1 METAFIAPHFSKLV
15 DISAY
20 EKRKYSSL
28 HIYMQELKPKRSC
41 TWQKTRRDV
50 FCWWICAEIR
60 IRPTLSMKHHFCE
73 HRLWTFPSWWRQ
85 SRAAHETDL
94 LLIFLQVRKRWI
106 WCLEMEKLNLSPS
119 LCKLIVLASYQ
130 TKPSKRARPTP
141 DPWRARPVLWFKAQT
156 FTFMHLADA
165 FIQSNTR
172 GNINL
177 KSAALQSLTNAQKST
192 AWNRDE
198 RQSNNNERIVYLYF

>member
-1 METAFIAPHFSKLV
+1 
-15 DISAY
+15 
-20 EKRKYSSL
+20 
-28 HIYMQELKPKRSC
+28 MQELKPKRNFINIRAAPD
-41 TWQKTRRDV
+41 RRLGETCSV
-50 FCWWICAEIR
+50 GGFVLRSE
-60 IRPTLSMKHHFCE
+60 SV
-73 HRLWTFPSWWRQ
+73 RLWVWSITFVSIGLWTLPSWWRQ

-94 LLIFLQVRKRWI
+94 LLIFLQVRKKWI

-119 LCKLIVLASYQ
+119 LCKLIFLASYQ

-156 FTFMHLADA
+156 FTCMYLADA

-177 KSAALQSLTNAQKST
+177 KSAALQSFTIAQKST

-198 RQSNNNERIVYLYF
+198 RQSNNNGRVLYFYF